1 MTMDDYGEIRDRLL
15 ARREEL
21 TTRLERIKDNLTTRR
36 SADSAEAAQELE
48 NAEVVDALGNETRRE
63 LRQITAALDKMAQ
76 DTYGTCDGC
85 GTTIPLARLEAH
97 PLATRCIDCAAAAER
112 GRSP

>member
-1 MTMDDYGEIRDRLL
+1 MGEYREISQQLL

-21 TTRLERIKDNLTTRR
+21 TTRLERIKSNLTTAH

-63 LRQITAALDKMAQ
+63 LSQIAIALDKMEK
-76 DTYGTCDGC
+76 DTYGICADC
-85 GTTIPLARLEAH
+85 GTNIPAARLQAQPLAD
-97 PLATRCIDCAAAAER
+97 RCISCAEAAEQR
-112 GRSP
+112 NK